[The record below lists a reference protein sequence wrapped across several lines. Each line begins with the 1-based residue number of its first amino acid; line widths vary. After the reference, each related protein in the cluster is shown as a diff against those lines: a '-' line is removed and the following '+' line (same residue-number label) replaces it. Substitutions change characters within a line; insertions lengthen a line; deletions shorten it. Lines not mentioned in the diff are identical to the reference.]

1 MNEKEKN
8 QKYVLKVSVK
18 YEKMRLSY
26 VNISLI
32 LNLIIEKF
40 GLVKW
45 MISPEVNQLLR
56 PMTYLLKVNIW
67 AGKNV
72 KNVPKKMLI
81 TTHIYFVGIY
91 ISIIKN
97 ETA

>member
-56 PMTYLLKVNIW
+56 PMTYLLKVNI
-67 AGKNV
+67 
-72 KNVPKKMLI
+72 
-81 TTHIYFVGIY
+81 
-91 ISIIKN
+91 
-97 ETA
+97 